1 MQPSAMSAQADVT
14 ATAPRSKE
22 LLGSLNID
30 AGVPGTPSDSSPLAV
45 DVSSS
50 RQQQSELVSLFPTS
64 LKQCALELSEARQ
77 TSEPET
83 VEYGTLTLE
92 FTPVKLSDQRSRSNQ
107 CSASSHSSTSSTQP
121 ISMGVQHQETSANNP
136 GFIRVSS
143 EDFSAAHP
151 QCSSPTWHLTAV
163 GQPQVSRKS
172 ALKQPL
178 SPIRIL
184 SSAGASTLPTVA
196 ALDSET
202 QLVSERLSGEVKPLA
217 ESQGSLKPRSLRS
230 GSEIPWRLDTMRGT
244 LGAITHASAANHEQV
259 VPSESAIR
267 SSGQG
272 AEPDM
277 PPLGAAEADEAFA
290 APRVPWATFI
300 TMGIHVHAHWSYL
313 HRHHAER
320 CASVAAILDGGHWD
334 RVAFAAFHHSD
345 VVHLTSNMFSFF
357 FKGLLLETALG
368 PIHFASVLA
377 TAVVMVGLLS
387 ALALLMLYEVTSLSH
402 VQVMCMHTFAGVIV
416 CLEVLTRKYFYYSR
430 IHYGKYEFGLRPLAF
445 VLFELLVLYASSVNN
460 PLPMISGLV
469 AGAFLS
475 KTSLGKFITRIQY
488 RRRHIYF
495 CVLPNA
501 PATFL
506 FVASIIVAF
515 LYGPYSD
522 PSAAAGSAVV
532 FRHPVWQPPILPA
545 LYLSNAYQLA
555 YVVLTLLAV
564 GQELERDFGHYSFLC
579 LAFGLLFTVN
589 VLQDGL
595 SWILWKYLT
604 AFRGDFPTPVPLSS
618 SCSAGLVGTLL
629 AMKIIHQKRHPYR
642 DYQVASFPIPMPFWT
657 CVPLELAHLH
667 LFMPRGS
674 TVDHVTG
681 VLLGLIFTH
690 YYREAPAAD

>member
-1 MQPSAMSAQADVT
+1 
-14 ATAPRSKE
+14 
-22 LLGSLNID
+22 
-30 AGVPGTPSDSSPLAV
+30 
-45 DVSSS
+45 
-50 RQQQSELVSLFPTS
+50 
-64 LKQCALELSEARQ
+64 
-77 TSEPET
+77 
-83 VEYGTLTLE
+83 
-92 FTPVKLSDQRSRSNQ
+92 
-107 CSASSHSSTSSTQP
+107 
-121 ISMGVQHQETSANNP
+121 
-136 GFIRVSS
+136 
-143 EDFSAAHP
+143 
-151 QCSSPTWHLTAV
+151 
-163 GQPQVSRKS
+163 
-172 ALKQPL
+172 
-178 SPIRIL
+178 
-184 SSAGASTLPTVA
+184 
-196 ALDSET
+196 
-202 QLVSERLSGEVKPLA
+202 
-217 ESQGSLKPRSLRS
+217 
-230 GSEIPWRLDTMRGT
+230 MRGT

-475 KTSLGKFITRIQY
+475 KTSLGKFIT
-488 RRRHIYF
+488 
-495 CVLPNA
+495 
-501 PATFL
+501 
-506 FVASIIVAF
+506 
-515 LYGPYSD
+515 
-522 PSAAAGSAVV
+522 
-532 FRHPVWQPPILPA
+532 
-545 LYLSNAYQLA
+545 
-555 YVVLTLLAV
+555 
-564 GQELERDFGHYSFLC
+564 SFLC

-595 SWILWKYLT
+595 SWILWTYLT
-604 AFRGDFPTPVPLSS
+604 AFRGDLPTPVPLSS